1 MYNFHFT
8 LKDSQGQTVEQ
19 DRDNW
24 YFEEF
29 LADRL
34 NNGAYGEPFAWEIT
48 SVERRDLRNGE
59 TVTID
64 TRDGLIKVLEDTRD
78 ELELRKR
85 ELDETIG
92 DVEVALNDLGKK

>member
-8 LKDSQGQTVEQ
+8 IKDTHGQIIEQ
-19 DRDNW
+19 DRQNW

-34 NNGAYGEPFAWEIT
+34 NEAYGEPFAWEIV
-48 SVERRDLRNGE
+48 SVERKDLRNGE

-64 TRDGLIKVLEDTRD
+64 TRDGLIKIFEDTRD
-78 ELELRKR
+78 ELELRKK
-85 ELDETIG
+85 ELDESI
-92 DVEVALNDLGKK
+92 DDIEIALNDLGKK

>member
-8 LKDSQGQTVEQ
+8 IKDIHGQTVEQ
-19 DRDNW
+19 DRQNW

-34 NNGAYGEPFAWEIT
+34 NETYGEPFAWEIL
-48 SVERRDLRNGE
+48 SVERKDLRNGE

-64 TRDGLIKVLEDTRD
+64 TRDGLIKIFEDTKD
-78 ELELRKR
+78 ELETRKH
-85 ELDETIG
+85 EIDETIS
-92 DVEVALNDLGKK
+92 DIEIALNDLGKK

>member
-8 LKDSQGQTVEQ
+8 IKDTHGQTVEQ
-19 DRDNW
+19 DRQNW

-34 NNGAYGEPFAWEIT
+34 NEAYGEPFAWEIV
-48 SVERRDLRNGE
+48 SVERKDLRSGE

-64 TRDGLIKVLEDTRD
+64 TRDGLIKIFEDTRD
-78 ELELRKR
+78 ELELRKK
-85 ELDETIG
+85 ELDESI
-92 DVEVALNDLGKK
+92 DDIEIALNDLGKK